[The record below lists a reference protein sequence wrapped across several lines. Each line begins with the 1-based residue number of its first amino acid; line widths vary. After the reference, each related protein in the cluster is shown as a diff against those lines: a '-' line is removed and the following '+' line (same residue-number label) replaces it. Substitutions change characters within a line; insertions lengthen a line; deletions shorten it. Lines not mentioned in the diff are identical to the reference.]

1 MEDGGTET
9 GQLEIPLQ
17 KRADTMTEIPPSNQP
32 ANQNTSIFRGKMSI
46 IVLLDFLFFTFK
58 IYKYIK
64 LIIQF

>member
-46 IVLLDFLFFTFK
+46 IDLLDFCFLHFRYTST
-58 IYKYIK
+58 
-64 LIIQF
+64 